1 MRLIIILFFIG
12 FPFAFLFVGIYYMI
26 KDIIAKKRCTEIV
39 DAEIVGIS
47 EHRDSEGSTMYSPV
61 YGYTYEGVEY
71 KRTTDL
77 SKGHCSL
84 SVGDHVEI
92 LVDPSDPT
100 RFRSPKEKVS
110 RFIFDFA
117 FIAVGIYCAVHF
129 WGPYIMKIIH
139 KIF

>member
-1 MRLIIILFFIG
+1 MCISVLWNLSYDKR
-12 FPFAFLFVGIYYMI
+12 YYS
-26 KDIIAKKRCTEIV
+26 KKRCTEIV

-47 EHRDSEGSTMYSPV
+47 EHRDSDGSTTYSPV

-71 KRTTDL
+71 KRTTGL
-77 SKGHCSL
+77 STGHCSL
-84 SVGDHVEI
+84 SVGEHVEI

-100 RFRSPKEKVS
+100 RFRNPKEKVS

-117 FIAVGIYCAVHF
+117 FIAAGIFCAVYL
-129 WGPYIMKIIH
+129 WGPFIMEIIH